1 MYVHQTE
8 RVKPN
13 LTRPYFMDP
22 ANISW
27 LESNGDES
35 YWEAHHRRS
44 DTQGYWDRN
53 SPGFSEVSR
62 YYEELGDDLGRHERM
77 AEAMYEC

>member
-1 MYVHQTE
+1 
-8 RVKPN
+8 
-13 LTRPYFMDP
+13 MDP

-27 LESNGDES
+27 LESDPEDT

-44 DTQGYWDRN
+44 DPEGSRDAGSN
-53 SPGFSEVSR
+53 DVSEVSR
-62 YYEELGDDLGRHERM
+62 YYEEIGDDLRRRERM

>member
-1 MYVHQTE
+1 
-8 RVKPN
+8 
-13 LTRPYFMDP
+13 MDP

-27 LESNGDES
+27 LDSDPDES

-44 DTQGYWDRN
+44 DLDGDCSECSSTRGRQANRSKDR
-53 SPGFSEVSR
+53 SDELSKVSR
-62 YYEELGDDLGRHERM
+62 YYEEIGDDLGRHERM

>member
-1 MYVHQTE
+1 MHIYKAQGI
-8 RVKPN
+8 KSYF
-13 LTRPYFMDP
+13 TRPYFMDP

-27 LESNGDES
+27 LEAKGTDT

-44 DTQGYWDRN
+44 DSQGYWDTDCD
-53 SPGFSEVSR
+53 GFLEVSR